1 MPHPKTKKDFV
12 LLILALGAIIAIGPL
27 TTDIYLPA
35 FNAITNDLAASESLI
50 QLSLT
55 TYFLGIT
62 FGQISYGPIIDRFG
76 KKPPL
81 FFGLSLFLLASI
93 GCYFCTKIEQLI
105 VLRFFQAFGACAGSV
120 VPRSIVRDIFST
132 QESARVFSR
141 LTLVMG
147 LAPILA
153 PLIGNVILE
162 EFTWRAIFAFLA
174 FFAVFCLLVSWRA
187 VPESAG
193 ANPDEK
199 ISKAFRKYWGILHD
213 SKFVISALG
222 GGFMMGGL
230 FSYVTGS
237 PAIYLD
243 FFKLDSHQ
251 YGKILS
257 TNAIGFIIA
266 SQINARFLRKFSID
280 AVLRK
285 IIFIPLLVGIALTLC
300 PPNFYCV
307 SGLFFLFICSCGMIF
322 PNTTASALANHTKHS
337 GSASAL
343 LGTIQ
348 FAIAAISSFLV
359 SKFYD
364 GDISVI
370 CLVVGSC
377 GILACLARSGFWI
390 YTK

>member
-1 MPHPKTKKDFV
+1 MPRPKTKKDFIF
-12 LLILALGAIIAIGPL
+12 LILALGAITAIGPL
-27 TTDIYLPA
+27 TVDIYLPA
-35 FNAITNDLAASESLI
+35 FNAITSDLGGSERLI

-93 GCYFCTKIEQLI
+93 GCYFCVTIEQLI
-105 VLRFFQAFGACAGSV
+105 ILRFFQAFGACAGGI

-141 LTLVMG
+141 LALVMG

-153 PLIGNVILE
+153 PLIGNLILAK
-162 EFTWRAIFAFLA
+162 FSWRVIFAFLA
-174 FFAVFCLLVSWRA
+174 SFSVFCLLICWRA
-187 VPESAG
+187 IPETAG
-193 ANPDEK
+193 ANRDEK

-213 SKFVISALG
+213 SKFVISALS

-237 PAIYLD
+237 PAIYMD
-243 FFKLDSHQ
+243 FFALDSGD
-251 YGKILS
+251 YGKVLS
-257 TNAIGFIIA
+257 INALGFVTA
-266 SQINARFLRKFSID
+266 SQVNARFLKRFSLD
-280 AVLRK
+280 SVLQK
-285 IIFIPLLVGIALTLC
+285 TIFIPLLVGVSLAFC
-300 PPNFYCV
+300 PANFYCV
-307 SGLFFLFICSCGMIF
+307 TGLFFLFICSCGMIF
-322 PNTTASALANHTKHS
+322 PNTTASALANHAKHS

-377 GILACLARSGFWI
+377 GILACLTRQLFLI
-390 YTK
+390 NRT